1 MKLTPH
7 DVHPTDLIIDM
18 PAPDSAEVV
27 SSKPGI
33 AWTETASLY
42 GLIATLMWA
51 PLAFGSTE
59 PWSQFILRTSAL
71 ALFGL
76 WIARQHASDSVQIFP
91 DSISRPI
98 LAFIGLVLF
107 QLISGSTAY
116 RYATL
121 TESLH
126 LLSYGIFALVAGD
139 LFTRRHRLR
148 VFIVAMA
155 VYGFA
160 LAIFALVQGLSGT
173 DRIYWLRT
181 VDAISAA
188 IYGPYANHNHYAGL
202 MEMLIPLTA
211 AAAFLQRG
219 SKQVLLL
226 FATAIMALSVALSRS
241 RGGMIALAAELL
253 FVCFVLF
260 RSQRGR
266 RSLLVFL
273 GVCGA
278 IAAFVMLLG
287 SDKILDRFA
296 ETQDT
301 YRLKID
307 RDTFSMALHKPI
319 LGYGLGTFSD
329 VYPAYK
335 SFYTNLFV
343 NHAHNDYLEML
354 VDTGVVGLALFV
366 WMLVGVFRSGFS
378 KVMDRDDEEG
388 RLLTLAALTGIVG
401 ILIHSFID
409 FNLHIPANA
418 ALFFVLCAAV
428 AAPFKHKIKP
438 AEFRPWIADPEEELE
453 DASSL

>member
-1 MKLTPH
+1 
-7 DVHPTDLIIDM
+7 
-18 PAPDSAEVV
+18 
-27 SSKPGI
+27 
-33 AWTETASLY
+33 
-42 GLIATLMWA
+42 
-51 PLAFGSTE
+51 
-59 PWSQFILRTSAL
+59 
-71 ALFGL
+71 
-76 WIARQHASDSVQIFP
+76 
-91 DSISRPI
+91 
-98 LAFIGLVLF
+98 
-107 QLISGSTAY
+107 
-116 RYATL
+116 
-121 TESLH
+121 
-126 LLSYGIFALVAGD
+126 
-139 LFTRRHRLR
+139 
-148 VFIVAMA
+148 
-155 VYGFA
+155 
-160 LAIFALVQGLSGT
+160 LVQGLSGT
-173 DRIYWLRT
+173 DRIYWVRT
-181 VDAISAA
+181 VGSISAA
-188 IYGPYANHNHYAGL
+188 IYGPYVNHNHYAGL

-241 RGGMIALAAELL
+241 RGGMIALAAQLL

-266 RSLLVFL
+266 RSLLIFL

-278 IAAFVMLLG
+278 IAAFVMVLG

-296 ETQDT
+296 ETQDM
-301 YRLKID
+301 YRLKIY
-307 RDTFSMALHKPI
+307 RDTVSMAMHKPI
-319 LGYGLGTFSD
+319 LGFGLGTFSD

-335 SFYTNLFV
+335 TFYTNLFV

-354 VDTGVVGLALFV
+354 ADTGVVGLALFV

-438 AEFRPWIADPEEELE
+438 AEFRPWVSDPEEDLE
-453 DASSL
+453 GGL